1 MALKKKPKSE
11 ESPNGSGAPTLPG
24 TDQPVPEFYANSIF
38 INVSPFELELQNLL
52 VDSQQNV
59 KGAVNVRMSPQTAY
73 TLSRALNKQL
83 EEYERQCGPIAL
95 PAELRDAMD

>member
-1 MALKKKPKSE
+1 MALKKKTNPEDSG
-11 ESPNGSGAPTLPG
+11 NGTGSPTLPG
-24 TDQPVPEFYANSIF
+24 TDQPIPEFYANSIF

-95 PAELRDAMD
+95 PPELRDAIE